1 MRCLRPAY
9 VAHGERQGLYR
20 CGKCYHCR
28 VVRQRHWV
36 YRLSGELATSVDAR
50 FLTLT
55 YSDEHMP
62 RCGSVGVLI
71 KDHVQRYLK
80 RVRKQLRD
88 VEVRYFAAGEY
99 GEKTNRPHYHIVM
112 FFDCQLTEEM
122 KRFLSSCWDYG
133 FVQDLP
139 VREEALAYVAGYVS
153 KKLLSGGHDDVDRPA
168 EFFVSSKGIGGEW
181 FRQSMYELLAS
192 GVFRTAVVL
201 PRYYLSILD
210 EYYPDIAAGMR
221 DSADWHAEI
230 ALADRILEI
239 APQYGGRLFDE
250 LDANEKIDVIQKI
263 ALRSYEEYDLV
274 QSERKTKIFTEVT
287 NE

>member
-9 VAHGERQGLYR
+9 VAYGDRQGLYR

-55 YSDEHMP
+55 YNDEHMP

-80 RVRKQLRD
+80 RVRKQLQGID
-88 VEVRYFAAGEY
+88 VRYFAAGEY
-99 GEKTNRPHYHIVM
+99 GEKTGRPHYHIVM
-112 FFDCQLTEEM
+112 FFDSQLSDEM
-122 KRFLSSCWDYG
+122 KLSLTRCWEYG

-139 VREEALAYVAGYVS
+139 VRQEALAYVAGYVS
-153 KKLLSGGHDDVDRPA
+153 KKLLSAAHDDVDRPA

-181 FRQSMYELLAS
+181 FRENLYEMLAS

-201 PRYYLSILD
+201 PRYYINVLES
-210 EYYPDIAAGMR
+210 YYPDIAAGMR
-221 DSADWHAEI
+221 ANAEWRAEI
-230 ALADRILEI
+230 ALADRILEL
-239 APQYGGRLFDE
+239 APTYGGRLFE
-250 LDANEKIDVIQKI
+250 QLDADEKIDVIQKI

-274 QSERKTKIFTEVT
+274 QSDRKSKMYVEVT